1 MFCPSCY
8 DPMVILEFEEIETDY
23 CTKCGGIWLDD
34 GELNLLLED
43 AEKKYELLSS
53 FTEANSVDE
62 KKIRC
67 PICNKK
73 MIKTFVGA
81 EKDVVIDECKNKH
94 GLWFDT
100 GEILEVIKKGS
111 VNKDNSIIKFLEDVY
126 KNKLNEQ

>member
-34 GELNLLLED
+34 GELDLLIENS
-43 AEKKYELLSS
+43 EKKHELLNS
-53 FTEANSVDE
+53 FSEAHVVEE

-81 EKDVVIDECKNKH
+81 DKDVVIDECKYKH

-100 GEILEVIKKGS
+100 GEILKVVKKGS
-111 VNKDNSIIKFLEDVY
+111 VNKEDSLINFLEDMY
-126 KNKLNEQ
+126 KNKINEQ